1 MPNRDGMGPLGQG
14 AQTGR
19 GLGNCGAN
27 PTTNNT
33 PVSNT
38 GNNESLLGQALRG
51 FGLGRGR
58 GRGLGRGQGRGLG
71 RGQGNGRGQ
80 G

>member
-19 GLGNCGAN
+19 GLGNCGTH
-27 PTTNNT
+27 PKTNNA
-33 PVSNT
+33 PASNT
-38 GNNESLLGQALRG
+38 GSNQSWLGQALRG

-58 GRGLGRGQGRGLG
+58 GLGRGQG